1 MYFLFEFKMPD
12 KEDLISLSMVK
23 DLMHVQERAILASIN
38 MMFGSVK
45 SDIDL
50 LRKDINQLQNSL
62 EFTQKDVSELQGKA
76 NCIEEKV
83 SKTQQALKQQDIDI
97 EAINNEVEYLE
108 NQSRCNNIKIV
119 GIMEEPNELSWDD
132 TEAVVRNC
140 VKDKLGMEDELLIER
155 AHRVGKKRDDV
166 GSTRPDGSKVKPRA
180 IVVKL
185 QSWKQKEKVLKQA
198 RLKRPKGVEF
208 YPDYATRTLERR
220 RQQIPTMLEARRQ
233 GKLAFFVMDKLVVK
247 EKPPDGRSRTDRGSR
262 RFVEAEIVAP
272 NRIPES
278 PVSSRLDNSD
288 NNLS

>member
-1 MYFLFEFKMPD
+1 MPD

-23 DLMHVQERAILASIN
+23 DLMHVQESAILASVN

-50 LRKDINQLQNSL
+50 LRKEINQLQSSL
-62 EFTQKDVSELQGKA
+62 KFTQKDVSELQRKA
-76 NCIEEKV
+76 TCIEENV

-97 EAINNEVEYLE
+97 AAINDEVEYLE
-108 NQSRCNNIKIV
+108 NQSRRNNIKIV

-140 VKDKLGMEDELLIER
+140 VKDKLGMEDELLVEG

-180 IVVKL
+180 IVVKH

-198 RLKRPKGVEF
+198 RLKKPKGVEF
-208 YPDYATRTLERR
+208 YPDATRTLDRR
-220 RQQIPTMLEARRQ
+220 RQQIPTMLEARQQ
-233 GKLAFFVMDKLVVK
+233 GKLAFFVMYKLVGK
-247 EKPPDGRSRTDRGSR
+247 EKLPNGRARSDRVSR
-262 RFVEAEIVAP
+262 RFLEAEIVAP
-272 NRIPES
+272 DRIPES
-278 PVSSRLDNSD
+278 PASN
-288 NNLS
+288 